1 MKKIHCVLASLVMA
15 AGLSVTAT
23 APAQAAPAP
32 TAVQISTA
40 DEYAEPDPLAV
51 QYSACV
57 AAVGSTGFWVCAG
70 AGISASI
77 AKTASEEL
85 FPATQV
91 GGTGDAFRHCYWSA
105 LLTIDFGAVR
115 AEKVTTSYENVAV
128 NDEPYRG
135 MDLAN
140 NATGRQVGASYRT
153 NPKSRERCA
162 SLASSGQLV
171 TVS

>member
-1 MKKIHCVLASLVMA
+1 MQ
-15 AGLSVTAT
+15 TE
-23 APAQAAPAP
+23 
-32 TAVQISTA
+32 AVQARAVLVPTSG
-40 DEYAEPDPLAV
+40 EYAEPDPLAV

-57 AAVGSTGFWVCAG
+57 SAVGATGFWVCAG

-85 FPATQV
+85 FPTTQV

-115 AEKVTTSYENVAV
+115 AEKVTTSYEDVAL
-128 NDEPYRG
+128 NDEPFRS

-140 NATGRQVGASYRT
+140 NATGRQVGLAQRT
-153 NPKSRERCA
+153 NARSKERCA
-162 SLASSGQLV
+162 SLARTGGLV